1 MKSSSPSLDW
11 YTQAY
16 ICEYNFMIPK
26 RLREIFRL
34 LLSEAWVSVCQVRDY
49 HHTLKT
55 VLKSPWM
62 TGLTLSYNNRD
73 ANKSGD
79 ERMLKAWDYE

>member
-1 MKSSSPSLDW
+1 
-11 YTQAY
+11 
-16 ICEYNFMIPK
+16 MIPK

-34 LLSEAWVSVCQVRDY
+34 LLSEAWLTSVCPVRDY

-55 VLKSPWM
+55 VLKSSWM
-62 TGLTLSYNNRD
+62 TELKLSYNNRD